1 MHCSQ
6 HSEKR
11 AAANRNPPVSMP
23 TEIAPTDTEQNTRDT
38 VNRAVALL
46 RAGEI
51 VALPTE
57 TVYGL
62 AADALNPAA
71 VAKIFE
77 AKERPHFDP
86 LIVHLPNKTMLHG
99 VAVVPEEFAKAVIQ
113 LVETFWPGPLTILLP
128 KKAVIPDLVTAGL
141 PTVAV
146 RQCEHPIFH
155 RILKHFGGPVAAPSA
170 NRFGA
175 LSPTSA
181 AQVLEQLDGRLPL
194 IVDGGA
200 CARGLE
206 STIVRV
212 QAASPKPLLEVLRPG
227 PVTEDDLKKFGKVVF
242 AARNAAVEDSA
253 PEAPG
258 MLATHYAPRTPLRLL
273 GDPRDFVPEAGKR
286 YALLSYRGQ
295 EKDGYL
301 DLHPWAAV
309 EVLSPGSGRL
319 AEAGIRLF
327 HLLARLDRGGYD
339 EIVAEPVPDRGIGRA
354 ILDKLRKAA
363 WKG

>member
-1 MHCSQ
+1 MQ
-6 HSEKR
+6 
-11 AAANRNPPVSMP
+11 
-23 TEIAPTDTEQNTRDT
+23 TETLLTDTETSTRET
-38 VNRAVALL
+38 VARAVALL
-46 RAGEI
+46 RSGEV

-62 AADALNPAA
+62 GADALNPAA

-86 LIVHLPNKTMLHG
+86 LIVHLPNKTMVRD
-99 VAVVPEEFAKAVIQ
+99 VAEIPDDIAKTVTQ
-113 LVETFWPGPLTILLP
+113 LVETFWPGPLTLLLP
-128 KKAVIPDLVTAGL
+128 KKPVVPDLVTSGL

-146 RQCEHPIFH
+146 RQGEHPVFH
-155 RILKHFGGPVAAPSA
+155 RILKQFGGPVAAPSA

-181 AQVLEQLDGRLPL
+181 ALVRDQLEGRIPL

-200 CARGLE
+200 CSRGLE

-212 QAASPKPLLEVLRPG
+212 VPATPKPVIEVLRPG

-242 AARNAAVEDSA
+242 ATRNTTVEDAA

-258 MLATHYAPRTPLRLL
+258 RLAAHYAPRTPLRLL
-273 GDPRDFVPEAGKR
+273 ESPRDFSPEPGKR

-301 DLHPWAAV
+301 ALHPWSEVA
-309 EVLSPGSGRL
+309 VLSPGSGRV

-327 HLLARLDRGGYD
+327 HLLGQLDQHGHD

-354 ILDKLRKAA
+354 ILDKLRKASFRP
-363 WKG
+363 

>member
-1 MHCSQ
+1 MQ
-6 HSEKR
+6 
-11 AAANRNPPVSMP
+11 
-23 TEIAPTDTEQNTRDT
+23 TETVLTDNEQNTREA

-71 VAKIFE
+71 VAKVFE
-77 AKERPHFDP
+77 AKDRPRFDP
-86 LIVHLPNKTMLHG
+86 LIVHLPNKTTLG
-99 VAVVPEEFAKAVIQ
+99 DVAEVPEAVAKTVVQ

-128 KKAVIPDLVTAGL
+128 KRPVIPDLVTAGL

-146 RQCEHPIFH
+146 RQCQHPIFH

-181 AQVLEQLDGRLPL
+181 AQVREQLDGRIPL

-200 CARGLE
+200 CSRGLE

-212 QAASPKPLLEVLRPG
+212 LPGSPKPVIEVLRPG
-227 PVTEDDLKKFGKVVF
+227 PVTEDELKAFGKVVF
-242 AARNAAVEDSA
+242 AGRNEAVENAA

-258 MLATHYAPRTPLRLL
+258 MLASHYSPRTPLRLL
-273 GDPRDFVPEAGKR
+273 EDPGGFSPEPGKR

-295 EKDGYL
+295 ARDGYL
-301 DLHPWAAV
+301 DRHDWAEVA
-309 EVLSPGSGRL
+309 VLSPGSGRL

-327 HLLARLDRGGYD
+327 HLLGQLDKGGYD
-339 EIVAEPVPDRGIGRA
+339 EIIAEPVPDRGIGRA
-354 ILDKLRKAA
+354 ILDKLRKASV
-363 WKG
+363 KD

>member
-1 MHCSQ
+1 ML
-6 HSEKR
+6 
-11 AAANRNPPVSMP
+11 
-23 TEIAPTDTEQNTRDT
+23 TEILSTESEQITRET
-38 VNRAVALL
+38 VHRAVSLL
-46 RAGEI
+46 RSGEV

-62 AADALNPAA
+62 AADAFNTAA
-71 VAKIFE
+71 VEKIFE

-86 LIVHLPNKTMLHG
+86 LIVHLPNKTMLRE
-99 VAVVPEEFAKAVIQ
+99 VAEVPEDIAKTVIQ
-113 LVETFWPGPLTILLP
+113 LVETFWPGPLTLLLP
-128 KKAVIPDLVTAGL
+128 KKAVVPDLVTAGL

-146 RQCEHPIFH
+146 RQGEHPIFH
-155 RILKHFGGPVAAPSA
+155 RIIKNFGGPVAAPSA

-181 AQVLEQLDGRLPL
+181 LLVREQLEGRIPA

-200 CARGLE
+200 CSRGLE
-206 STIVRV
+206 STIVRIV
-212 QAASPKPLLEVLRPG
+212 AGEGKPLLEILRPG

-242 AARNAAVEDSA
+242 AKRNAEVEDAA

-258 MLATHYAPRTPLRLL
+258 RLATHYAPRTPLRLL
-273 GDPRDFVPEAGKR
+273 GSPRDFSPEPGKR

-301 DLHPWAAV
+301 DLHDWA
-309 EVLSPGSGRL
+309 EVVVMSPGSGRV

-327 HLLARLDRGGYD
+327 HLLGELDRRGHD
-339 EIVAEPVPDRGIGRA
+339 EIVAEPVPERGVGRA
-354 ILDKLRKAA
+354 ILDKLRKASA
-363 WKG
+363 KS

>member
-1 MHCSQ
+1 M
-6 HSEKR
+6 E
-11 AAANRNPPVSMP
+11 
-23 TEIAPTDTEQNTRDT
+23 TEILSTDNEVNTREA
-38 VNRAVALL
+38 VNRAVAML
-46 RAGEI
+46 RGGGI

-62 AADALNPAA
+62 GADALDAAA
-71 VAKIFE
+71 VAKIFD

-86 LIVHLPNKTMLHG
+86 LIVHLPNKTTLSE
-99 VAVVPEEFAKAVIQ
+99 VAEVPAEIAKTVTQ

-128 KKAVIPDLVTAGL
+128 KRPVVPDIVTAGL

-155 RILKHFGGPVAAPSA
+155 RIIRNFGNPVAAPSA

-181 AQVLEQLDGRLPL
+181 AQVQDQLGGRIPL

-212 QAASPKPLLEVLRPG
+212 IPGDPKPVIEVLRPG
-227 PVTEDDLKKFGKVVF
+227 PIAEDELKKFGKVVF
-242 AARNAAVEDSA
+242 AKRNEAVEDSA

-258 MLATHYAPRTPLRLL
+258 QLASHYAPRTPLRLL
-273 GDPRDFVPEAGKR
+273 QSPRDFSPEPGKR

-295 EKDGYL
+295 DKDGYL
-301 DLHPWAAV
+301 DLHDWAEVA
-309 EVLSPGSGRL
+309 VLSPGSGRVS
-319 AEAGIRLF
+319 EAGIRLF
-327 HLLARLDRGGYD
+327 HLLGQLDQKGYD
-339 EIVAEPVPDRGIGRA
+339 EIIAEPVPERGIGRA
-354 ILDKLRKAA
+354 ILDKLRKASV
-363 WKG
+363 K

>member
-1 MHCSQ
+1 M
-6 HSEKR
+6 R
-11 AAANRNPPVSMP
+11 
-23 TEIAPTDTEQNTRDT
+23 TETLFTDTEQNAREA
-38 VNRAVALL
+38 VSRAVAML
-46 RAGEI
+46 RSGEV

-62 AADALNPAA
+62 GADALDPAA

-77 AKERPHFDP
+77 AKERPRFDP
-86 LIVHLPNKTMLHG
+86 LIVHLPNKTNLAD
-99 VAVVPEEFAKAVIQ
+99 VAEVPPDIAKTVTQ

-128 KKAVIPDLVTAGL
+128 KKPVVPDLVTSGL

-146 RQCEHPIFH
+146 RQCHHPVFH
-155 RILKHFGGPVAAPSA
+155 RVVKSFGGPIAAPSA
-170 NRFGA
+170 NRFGG

-181 AQVLEQLDGRLPL
+181 ALVRDQLDGRIPL

-212 QAASPKPLLEVLRPG
+212 LPGSPKPVIEVLRPG
-227 PVTEDDLKKFGKVVF
+227 PVTEDELKQFGKVAF
-242 AARNAAVEDSA
+242 AKRNAAVEDAA

-258 MLATHYAPRTPLRLL
+258 RLASHYAPRTPLRLL
-273 GDPRDFVPEAGKR
+273 ERPRDFSPEPGKR

-301 DLHPWAAV
+301 GLHDWAEVA
-309 EVLSPGSGRL
+309 VLSPGSGRL

-327 HLLARLDRGGYD
+327 HLLGQLDRHGHD

-354 ILDKLRKAA
+354 ILDKLRKASA
-363 WKG
+363 KAP

>member
-1 MHCSQ
+1 MQ
-6 HSEKR
+6 
-11 AAANRNPPVSMP
+11 
-23 TEIAPTDTEQNTRDT
+23 TEIALTDTEQNTRES
-38 VNRAVALL
+38 VNRAVSLL
-46 RAGEI
+46 RSGEV

-62 AADALNPAA
+62 GADAFNAAA
-71 VAKIFE
+71 VARIFE
-77 AKERPHFDP
+77 AKERPRFDP
-86 LIVHLPNKTMLHG
+86 LIVHLPNKTMLHDVG
-99 VAVVPEEFAKAVIQ
+99 EVPSDIAKTVTQ

-128 KKAVIPDLVTAGL
+128 KKAAVPDIVTAGL

-146 RQCEHPIFH
+146 RQCQHPIFH

-181 AQVLEQLDGRLPL
+181 SLVLDQLDGRIPL

-212 QAASPKPLLEVLRPG
+212 RAATPKPVIEVLRPG
-227 PVTEDDLKKFGKVVF
+227 PITEDDLKPFGKVTF
-242 AARNAAVEDSA
+242 AKRNDEVEDSA

-273 GDPRDFVPEAGKR
+273 ENPSDFSADPEKR

-295 EKDGYL
+295 EKDGFL
-301 DLHPWAAV
+301 DLHPWAGV
-309 EVLSPGSGRL
+309 VVLSPGSGRV

-327 HLLARLDRGGYD
+327 HLLGQLDKGGYD
-339 EIVAEPVPDRGIGRA
+339 EIIAEPVPDRGIGRA
-354 ILDKLRKAA
+354 ILDKLRKASV
-363 WKG
+363 KG

>member
-1 MHCSQ
+1 
-6 HSEKR
+6 
-11 AAANRNPPVSMP
+11 MP
-23 TEIAPTDTEQNTRDT
+23 TEIAPTDTEQSVRET
-38 VNRAVALL
+38 VSRAVALL
-46 RAGEI
+46 RSGEI

-62 AADALNPAA
+62 AADALNPDA

-77 AKERPHFDP
+77 AKDRPRFDP
-86 LIVHLPNKTMLHG
+86 LIVHLPNKTMLRE
-99 VAVVPEEFAKAVIQ
+99 VAEVPDEIAKTVIQ
-113 LVETFWPGPLTILLP
+113 LVETFWPGPLTLLLP
-128 KKAVIPDLVTAGL
+128 KRPVVPDLVTAGL

-146 RQCEHPIFH
+146 RQCEHPVFH

-181 AQVLEQLDGRLPL
+181 AQVLDQLDGRLPL

-212 QAASPKPLLEVLRPG
+212 RPGSPKPIIEVLRPG
-227 PVTEDDLKKFGKVVF
+227 PVTEDDLKKFGKVEF

-258 MLATHYAPRTPLRLL
+258 MLASHYAPRTPLRLL
-273 GDPRDFVPEAGKR
+273 SSPADFVAEEGRR

-301 DLHPWAAV
+301 GLHPWAAV

-327 HLLARLDRGGYD
+327 HLLGRLDQGGYD
-339 EIVAEPVPDRGIGRA
+339 EILAEPVPERGIGRA
-354 ILDKLRKAA
+354 ILDKLRKASRR
-363 WKG
+363 G